1 VIFSIVSPAKRG
13 KKSTGGKE
21 GEKRKKEKKKKGFTL
36 PKLPTAFKL
45 LVYAACSYLM
55 PTSY

>member
-21 GEKRKKEKKKKGFTL
+21 GEKRKKEKEKKK
-36 PKLPTAFKL
+36 AL
-45 LVYAACSYLM
+45 LSQSYLL
-55 PTSY
+55 PLSYSCMRPAAT